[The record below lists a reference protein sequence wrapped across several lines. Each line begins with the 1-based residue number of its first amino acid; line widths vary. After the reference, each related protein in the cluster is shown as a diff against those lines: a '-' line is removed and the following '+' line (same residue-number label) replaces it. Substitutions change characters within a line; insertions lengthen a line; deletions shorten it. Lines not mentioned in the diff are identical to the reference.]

1 MLVRWHANCFVFC
14 QCMYGNRYAMVS
26 YSHGELVVEKEEL
39 LTRTLQL
46 HEGLGHGEVV
56 EVLDTWCDASY
67 PGSILASKAFT
78 QVGLQ
83 QAGPQSMNSK
93 QHCALHARVACA
105 SPCVTCVCILLG
117 RLHSRLVLCARHAD
131 EMPDWA
137 LSCASW
143 LTLSRFCLHLLLV
156 VCAATC
162 TAGHQAAEADAQR
175 GQRTSGAPST
185 WGGSCAFPGALH
197 LVGCN

>member
-1 MLVRWHANCFVFC
+1 
-14 QCMYGNRYAMVS
+14 MVS

-105 SPCVTCVCILLG
+105 SPCVSVYASCLAGYIACWSCVQDMLMRCQTG
-117 RLHSRLVLCARHAD
+117 RSAVQ
-131 EMPDWA
+131 
-137 LSCASW
+137 
-143 LTLSRFCLHLLLV
+143 
-156 VCAATC
+156 
-162 TAGHQAAEADAQR
+162 AG
-175 GQRTSGAPST
+175 
-185 WGGSCAFPGALH
+185 
-197 LVGCN
+197 

>member
-1 MLVRWHANCFVFC
+1 
-14 QCMYGNRYAMVS
+14 MYGNRYAMVS
-26 YSHGELVVEKEEL
+26 YSHGELVIEKEEL

-83 QAGPQSMNSK
+83 QAGPQSMTSS
-93 QHCALHARVACA
+93 QHCALHARVLCA

-117 RLHSRLVLCARHAD
+117 RIHSLLVLCARHAD

-143 LTLSRFCLHLLLV
+143 LNSAGSVCTCFLLFVLPRALQVIRQQKQMRSGGSVPQEHPALGEAVVHFQVRYTLSAVSSH
-156 VCAATC
+156 
-162 TAGHQAAEADAQR
+162 GY
-175 GQRTSGAPST
+175 
-185 WGGSCAFPGALH
+185 GSL
-197 LVGCN
+197 